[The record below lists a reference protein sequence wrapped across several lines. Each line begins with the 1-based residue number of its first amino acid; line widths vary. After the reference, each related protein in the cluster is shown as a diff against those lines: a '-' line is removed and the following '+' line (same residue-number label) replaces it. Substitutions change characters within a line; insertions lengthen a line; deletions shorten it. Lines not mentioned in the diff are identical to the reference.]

1 MSTATLKRELALL
14 RSSLAALTPSQS
26 VTLDDPI
33 AWAERIAGLA
43 LDPWQRDVLLSAA
56 PRLLLNATRQS
67 GKWTAAGLKA
77 AWTVLQGGLAVV
89 VSPSLRQS
97 GFLFRKLTRHLV
109 ASEAAFRRETLTE
122 VELVSGGLAVSL
134 PGDRPAM
141 LRGLSLRH
149 DGPAVLIVDEASR
162 VRDELWATISPML
175 AAAPAAQQILLST
188 PAGASGE
195 FHRAWSSGE
204 DWERVQITAD
214 QCPRISAEHL
224 AAERIRLGDA
234 LYRQEYFGAFVSA
247 PGSVFDAEVLAH
259 MFGDHTEEEPE
270 RAVSIVQGRIV
281 DRFCTMNFAS
291 SKAAALVRTIGLPS
305 ASPSGACLGMAGV
318 NVMSVCQHGR
328 CCCFGDLATAV
339 ARHAVSVEAS
349 A

>member
-1 MSTATLKRELALL
+1 MSTASLKRELALL
-14 RSSLAALTPSQS
+14 RSSLAALRPSQS
-26 VTLDDPI
+26 ITLDDPL
-33 AWAERIAGLA
+33 AWAERIAELT
-43 LDPWQRDVLLSAA
+43 LDPWQRNVLLSAA

-67 GKWTAAGLKA
+67 GKSTVAALKA

-97 GFLFRKLTRHLV
+97 GFLFRKLARHLV
-109 ASEAAFRRETLTE
+109 ASDASFRRETMTE

-149 DGPAVLIVDEASR
+149 EGPAVLIVDEASR

-214 QCPRISAEHL
+214 QCPRISPEHL

-270 RAVSIVQGRIV
+270 RAVSIVQGGLV
-281 DRFCTMNFAS
+281 DRF
-291 SKAAALVRTIGLPS
+291 L
-305 ASPSGACLGMAGV
+305 
-318 NVMSVCQHGR
+318 Q
-328 CCCFGDLATAV
+328 
-339 ARHAVSVEAS
+339 
-349 A
+349 

>member
-1 MSTATLKRELALL
+1 MCCS
-14 RSSLAALTPSQS
+14 P
-26 VTLDDPI
+26 
-33 AWAERIAGLA
+33 
-43 LDPWQRDVLLSAA
+43 LS

-67 GKWTAAGLKA
+67 GKSTVAALKA

-97 GFLFRKLTRHLV
+97 GFLFRKLARHLV
-109 ASEAAFRRETLTE
+109 ASDASFRRETMTE

-195 FHRAWSSGE
+195 FHRAWTSDE

-214 QCPRISAEHL
+214 QCPRISAAHL

-259 MFGDHTEEEPE
+259 MFGDDTEEEPE
-270 RAVSIVQGRIV
+270 EPASIVQGRIA
-281 DRFCTMNFAS
+281 DRF
-291 SKAAALVRTIGLPS
+291 L
-305 ASPSGACLGMAGV
+305 
-318 NVMSVCQHGR
+318 Q
-328 CCCFGDLATAV
+328 
-339 ARHAVSVEAS
+339 
-349 A
+349 